1 MREDLSYKGADM
13 YFKYSKDA
21 IEYAEKFYK
30 SYSLRF
36 DQKKKMIFVVG
47 VLK

>member
-1 MREDLSYKGADM
+1 M

-30 SYSLRF
+30 SYSLHF
-36 DQKKKMIFVVG
+36 DQKQKMIFVVG
-47 VLK
+47 VPK